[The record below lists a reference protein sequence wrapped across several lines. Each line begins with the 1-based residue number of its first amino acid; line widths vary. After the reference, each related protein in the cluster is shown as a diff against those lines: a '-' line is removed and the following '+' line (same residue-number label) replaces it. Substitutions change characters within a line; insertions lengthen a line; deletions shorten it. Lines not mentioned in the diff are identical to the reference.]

1 MFFRLERSCAMVTWH
16 RPSWRRLKTQ
26 HDFNLMIN
34 PEELVT
40 LKLISRQPQYT
51 NDIDGQSATLDEGFL
66 DLGIVKEITM
76 GSRNHEYDADLL
88 AAGRRFGLTHVE
100 CCVSILYG
108 HSLSDNRVLCLLCP
122 PMLCRLWYVGLNW
135 IIKGIKRQQK
145 LADRSMLWLKE
156 QYIQLYF
163 EDGGCC
169 EPLAADAIR
178 VFGGRDW
185 ANTGVTN
192 IMPQSIGSGSG
203 GGSGISSEAS
213 DTIRRETS
221 IKFKKKRSVVNLL
234 SQATGSSSSSSS
246 AAAAAAAAAAVAES
260 GDAVTSILKE
270 RDFIK
275 SKQLDRKKE
284 RTDSSDQ
291 LWNNVYVKNFRV
303 GSITYETQLDFLAF
317 IALFRSFGYGIR

>member
-1 MFFRLERSCAMVTWH
+1 MVTWH
-16 RPSWRRLKTQ
+16 RPSWRRLKTL
-26 HDFNLMIN
+26 HEYNLLIN
-34 PEELVT
+34 PEELVSP
-40 LKLISRQPQYT
+40 KLPYRQQQT
-51 NDIDGQSATLDEGFL
+51 NSDIEGQNAMLDEGIL

-76 GSRNHEYDADLL
+76 GSRNHEYDAELL

-108 HSLSDNRVLCLLCP
+108 NSLSDNRVLCLLCP

-163 EDGGCC
+163 EDCC

-185 ANTGVTN
+185 AN
-192 IMPQSIGSGSG
+192 IGPNNQ
-203 GGSGISSEAS
+203 SSES
-213 DTIRRETS
+213 VETFRREAS

-234 SQATGSSSSSSS
+234 SQATSGSGGSDS
-246 AAAAAAAAAAVAES
+246 E
-260 GDAVTSILKE
+260 TKE
-270 RDFIK
+270 RDYK
-275 SKQLDRKKE
+275 VRPLERKRE
-284 RTDSSDQ
+284 RNESSDQ
-291 LWNNVYVKNFRV
+291 LWQNVHIKNFRV
-303 GSITYETQLDFLAF
+303 GSITYETQLDFLDF
-317 IALFRSFGYGIR
+317 IALFRSFR